1 MVCSSILVKPP
12 FQDES
17 CADDQT
23 QDAAE
28 NGIQRDHHNGCD
40 RHGHEHDDGVG
51 LNVRLRRP
59 HDLLQFALRVAEEL
73 GDVSPKPFILAT
85 KPGFFSVL
93 SAMMRPPFLL
103 RLAVN
108 RVLLAETAVLLHLK
122 TIGVVLLVLRGVVV
136 ALLALGAG
144 QSDFNG
150 HLLTPPL

>member
-1 MVCSSILVKPP
+1 MASSAIIKTACV
-12 FQDES
+12 
-17 CADDQT
+17 
-23 QDAAE
+23 
-28 NGIQRDHHNGCD
+28 

-51 LNVRLRRP
+51 LTS
-59 HDLLQFALRVAEEL
+59 ALDGHTTFFSSL
-73 GDVSPKPFILAT
+73 FVSRKNLAMLAPKPFILAT